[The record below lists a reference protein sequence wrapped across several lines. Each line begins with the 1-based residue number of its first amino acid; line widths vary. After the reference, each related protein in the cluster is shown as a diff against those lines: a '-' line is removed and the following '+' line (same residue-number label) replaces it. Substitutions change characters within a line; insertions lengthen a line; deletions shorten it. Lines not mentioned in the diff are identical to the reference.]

1 MASPA
6 CNCPSCLV
14 VVANSSSAIMG
25 DRFVAMFER
34 LPEFGKGFESF
45 EISAQ
50 SISEAVA
57 AVRQVIFSRQG
68 LSLEGTLVKL
78 ERVDGQPCKR
88 VWTGKLKFE
97 WRQVDLAAGSWHRP
111 GSPDAIGT
119 V

>member
-1 MASPA
+1 MASSA
-6 CNCPSCLV
+6 CNCPSCLA
-14 VVANSSSAIMG
+14 VVANSSSAIIG

-45 EISAQ
+45 EISAK

-78 ERVDGQPCKR
+78 ERVYGQPCKR
-88 VWTGKLKFE
+88 VWAGKLKFE
-97 WRQVDLAAGSWHRP
+97 WQQVDIGHSAPHRP
-111 GSPDAIGT
+111 ASPHAIGL